1 MPIGNGGIIGVA
13 NNPTNSVATGVWSL
27 QEQFKA
33 EKASNWPSPIPMLVE
48 VVVDCLPLEQL
59 EQVAQVAVEM
69 VEQTPREALEVPI
82 PEAAVAVQPL
92 PILQASFLVLTVAL
106 VLSSSNTQTQLPFPI
121 LAVA

>member
-1 MPIGNGGIIGVA
+1 MEVLELLA
-13 NNPTNSVATGVWSL
+13 RL
-27 QEQFKA
+27 QEHLY
-33 EKASNWPSPIPMLVE
+33 PMLVE